1 MGLHDSCS
9 TEVRHSRQGEGFGCE
24 IEGEF
29 PISIVDS
36 VVEADQGSCDG
47 GHGC

>member
-1 MGLHDSCS
+1 M
-9 TEVRHSRQGEGFGCE
+9 RHSWQGEGFGCE

-29 PISIVDS
+29 PVSIVDS
-36 VVEADQGSCDG
+36 VVEADQGSCDC